1 MQGFF
6 LCMKKYE
13 EFPEKREEIRKM
25 KKLFNT
31 KNLVLMAVFSALA
44 SVLMLWEFPLP
55 FIAPSF
61 YEIDLSEIP
70 ILIGSFIMG
79 PVAGV
84 IMEAVKI
91 LLKLLIKGTS
101 TAYVGDFAN
110 FCVGCCLILPA
121 SIIYHK
127 MKTKKGAL
135 IGMGVGTLVMAVAG
149 VALNYFIMIPFY
161 VKAFGMPLDAII
173 GAGASINSWV
183 SNKFT
188 FVLICVAPF
197 NIVKGVIVSFITVLL
212 YKRISTFIKGIGN
225 TK

>member
-1 MQGFF
+1 
-6 LCMKKYE
+6 
-13 EFPEKREEIRKM
+13 M
-25 KKLFNT
+25 KKLFTT
-31 KNLVLMAVFSALA
+31 KNLVLMAIFAALA
-44 SVLMLWEFPLP
+44 TVLMLLEFPLP

-70 ILIGSFIMG
+70 VLIGSFVMG

-110 FCVGCCLILPA
+110 FVIGCCLVVPA
-121 SIIYHK
+121 SVIYK
-127 MKTKKGAL
+127 KYKTKKGAF
-135 IGMGVGTLVMAVAG
+135 IGMLVGTVVMAVAG
-149 VALNYFIMIPFY
+149 TIMNYFVLIPFY

-173 GAGASINSWV
+173 GMGAKINSLI
-183 SNKFT
+183 SNKWT

-197 NIVKGVIVSFITVLL
+197 NIVKGVIDSLITALV

-225 TK
+225 KK

>member
-1 MQGFF
+1 
-6 LCMKKYE
+6 
-13 EFPEKREEIRKM
+13 
-25 KKLFNT
+25 
-31 KNLVLMAVFSALA
+31 
-44 SVLMLWEFPLP
+44 
-55 FIAPSF
+55 
-61 YEIDLSEIP
+61 
-70 ILIGSFIMG
+70 
-79 PVAGV
+79 
-84 IMEAVKI
+84 
-91 LLKLLIKGTS
+91 
-101 TAYVGDFAN
+101 
-110 FCVGCCLILPA
+110 
-121 SIIYHK
+121 
-127 MKTKKGAL
+127 
-135 IGMGVGTLVMAVAG
+135 MAVAG